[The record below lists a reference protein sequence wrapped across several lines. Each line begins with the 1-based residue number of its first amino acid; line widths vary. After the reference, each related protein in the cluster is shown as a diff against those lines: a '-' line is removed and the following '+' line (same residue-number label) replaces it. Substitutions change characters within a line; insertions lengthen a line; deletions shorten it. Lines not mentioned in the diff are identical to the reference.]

1 MKQLS
6 LFVSILML
14 LALSTPCDAQQPD
27 FTTKNAVKRYEIDA
41 KRIGVDPNSDD
52 ALPRS
57 REFKRI
63 DSSYYVGWF
72 YEGMYKYNHAADYL
86 GFKHAASSLV
96 KALHLLEKDYK
107 KQLKTQTGDLSIFLQ
122 NFKYQLDY
130 TMIAYFLVS
139 CYNNLELPEASFHV
153 LQKAKQLNFQ
163 REFYLDTYNQLAWLV
178 HRNRFYTNSK
188 YSFLKNDIESNERLA
203 HRYLDSS
210 LRKIKIMSKWNA
222 TIFQPGY
229 EVPEKTSV
237 YHYKSMLYSY
247 ALNIDSAEYYYKLM
261 RENGLNSHNNY
272 GTLKM
277 ICSDFKSAIKEY
289 ELESQSINSDKRL
302 QEWAYYSALISIYKG
317 NPESGRMLSHGMIQA
332 NGSTPGYG
340 WYNIALARCAL
351 YSGNIEDAEKHISK
365 ASNFK
370 ELHIGTTLGQ
380 THYDFSVQILQYQL
394 IVKKIA
400 SIRFEERHWWLH
412 PKSIFNMIKLQ
423 IEKWLIEWIIIQ
435 QLGQNP
441 ERALVIYPLFS
452 TESTVS
458 WDEIV
463 LLLNDFSSNFFIK
476 KMNQFQQEDLRKPI
490 HKYFQL
496 LEAKLKLKQGKEIEA
511 QQIFK
516 KIFSDNTIDTT
527 YEKLLLARVLEGQIK
542 TAEALKNQ
550 QEKNNCSNKLF
561 ETYPQLIPFT
571 GIRMTFNLKSHNAT
585 ESDLKVIHSFNIEW
599 LKQPRHGFPTV
610 ELSFFKNQ
618 SFKTVNCS
626 VWDSQHQQI
635 KNSFTIKYKNE
646 EDLKKL
652 LYAIFNIKTEMEQL
666 TKL

>member
-14 LALSTPCDAQQPD
+14 LAISTLCGAQQPD
-27 FTTKNAVKRYEIDA
+27 FTTKNAIKRYEIDA
-41 KRIGVDPNSDD
+41 KRMGVDPNSED

-63 DSSYYVGWF
+63 DSSYYVGWLF
-72 YEGMYKYNHAADYL
+72 EGMYKYNHAADYL
-86 GFKHAASSLV
+86 GFKNAASSLS
-96 KALHLLEKDYK
+96 KALQLLEKDYK

-130 TMIAYFLVS
+130 TMVAYFLVS
-139 CYNNLELPEASFHV
+139 CYNNLELPEASFQV
-153 LQKAKQLNFQ
+153 LQKAKQFNFQ

-188 YSFLKNDIESNERLA
+188 YSFLRDNIESNERLA
-203 HRYLDSS
+203 HSYLDSS

-237 YHYKSMLYSY
+237 YHYKSMLHSY
-247 ALNIDSAEYYYKLM
+247 ALDIDSAEYYYKLM

-277 ICSDFKSAIKEY
+277 ISGDFKSAIKEY

-302 QEWAYYSALISIYKG
+302 QEWAYYSTLISIYKG
-317 NPESGRMLSHGMIQA
+317 NPESGRMLSFGMIQA

-351 YSGNIEDAEKHISK
+351 YAGNIDDAEKHISK

-380 THYDFSVQILQYQL
+380 THYDFSVQLLQYQL

-423 IEKWLIEWIIIQ
+423 IEKWLKEWIIIQ

-441 ERALVIYPLFS
+441 ERALVVYPLLS

-458 WDEIV
+458 WDETIQ
-463 LLLNDFSSNFFIK
+463 LLDDFSSNFFIK
-476 KMNQFQQEDLRKPI
+476 KMKQFQQQDPRKPI

-511 QQIFK
+511 KQIFNQILNSK
-516 KIFSDNTIDTT
+516 SVDST

-542 TAEALKNQ
+542 AAEALENQ
-550 QEKNNCSNKLF
+550 KDQINYSNKLF
-561 ETYPQLIPFT
+561 EIYPQLIPFS
-571 GIRMTFNLKSHNAT
+571 GIKMAFNLKTQNAT
-585 ESDLKVIHSFNIEW
+585 ETDLKVIQSFNMEW
-599 LKQPRHGFPTV
+599 HEQPKKGIPTV
-610 ELSFFKNQ
+610 TLNFTKENTFKKVTCSILDNEN
-618 SFKTVNCS
+618 KTIIRNF
-626 VWDSQHQQI
+626 
-635 KNSFTIKYKNE
+635 NIKYKNE
-646 EDLKKL
+646 QELKQL
-652 LYAIFNIKTEMEQL
+652 MYTIFNIKTESEQIA
-666 TKL
+666 KQ

>member
-6 LFVSILML
+6 LLVSFLLL
-14 LALSTPCDAQQPD
+14 LATNTICCAQQLD

-41 KRIGVDPNSDD
+41 KRMGVDPNSED

-72 YEGMYKYNHAADYL
+72 FEGMYKYNHAADYL
-86 GFKHAASSLV
+86 GFKHASASLS
-96 KALHLLEKDYK
+96 KALQLLENDYK
-107 KQLKTQTGDLSIFLQ
+107 KQLKTQTGDLSVFLQ

-130 TMIAYFLVS
+130 TMAAYFLV
-139 CYNNLELPEASFHV
+139 CCFNNMEQPEESFKV
-153 LQKAKQLNFQ
+153 LQKAKRYNFQ
-163 REFYLDTYNQLAWLV
+163 RDFYLDTYNQLAWLV

-203 HRYLDSS
+203 HSYLDSS

-247 ALNIDSAEYYYKLM
+247 ALEIDSSEMYYNLM
-261 RENGLNSHNNY
+261 RDNGLNSHNNY

-277 ICSDFKSAIKEY
+277 ISGDFKSSIKEY
-289 ELESQSINSDKRL
+289 ELEAQTINYDKRL
-302 QEWAYYSALISIYKG
+302 QEWTYYSSLISIYKG
-317 NPESGRMLSHGMIQA
+317 KPETGRMLAHGMIQA

-351 YSGNIEDAEKHISK
+351 YAGNIEDAEKHINK
-365 ASNFK
+365 ASKFK

-380 THYDFSVQILQYQL
+380 THYDFSVQLLQYQL
-394 IVKKIA
+394 VVKKIA
-400 SIRFEERHWWLH
+400 SLRFEDRHWWLH
-412 PKSIFNMIKLQ
+412 PKTIFTMIKWQ
-423 IEKWLIEWIIIQ
+423 IEKWLKEWIIIQ

-441 ERALVIYPLFS
+441 ERALVVYPLFS

-476 KMNQFQQEDLRKPI
+476 KMNQFQQEDSRKPI

-496 LEAKLKLKQGKEIEA
+496 LEAKLKLKQGKVKDA
-511 QQIFK
+511 QQIFNQIK
-516 KIFSDNTIDTT
+516 NNKSLDTT
-527 YEKLLLARVLEGQIK
+527 YEKLLIARVLESQIK
-542 TAEALKNQ
+542 VADELENTK
-550 QEKNNCSNKLF
+550 EKFNCQKKLF
-561 ETYPQLIPFT
+561 EIYPQLIPFT

-599 LKQPRHGFPTV
+599 LKQPIQGFPTI
-610 ELSFFKNQ
+610 EISFFKNQ
-618 SFKTVNCS
+618 SFKSVNCS

-646 EDLKKL
+646 EELKKL
-652 LYAIFNIKTEMEQL
+652 LYIIFNIKTEMEQL
-666 TKL
+666 SKQ